1 MKIAVL
7 ESLSLRVRLNSLIVR
22 TLGYKSRG
30 WSAYEGVVCIL
41 KATYSEEEELFAD
54 MHSVSTKPNSF

>member
-1 MKIAVL
+1 
-7 ESLSLRVRLNSLIVR
+7 VR